1 MLFPANK
8 KKILKESITRLLQL
22 GIPEADIVQNLQS
35 VGVQESL
42 AKSILRETKEE
53 LAGKQSKQSA
63 KAASE
68 IKKLVASDEKQ
79 VEDKP
84 VSKSSSESG
93 DSGNVQSEEEL
104 IDEFYDEENK
114 EDDSGSSDYLNE
126 IKKSIVEDKVEEDS
140 GVGKKNYSLE
150 TEAPVSKE
158 ASDVSSLWEKGIL
171 ATVDA
176 KLTEMERIRDELDK
190 VLDQKISEKMKVE
203 IKKVEA
209 VLESERALFY
219 NKIDS
224 HLESKAEE
232 LKNVIAAQSK
242 QLQDVNAKAAD
253 ILSKIQV
260 EKKFNA
266 ELLNSLNEKIASIE
280 TLRSQMLSQLNQA
293 QMEQGLKFK
302 TFMDES
308 AKRREELEAR
318 ISRALQLE
326 SKIAEGLIE
335 DAKNRIETMR
345 LDKDAELSKKINDK
359 VKEIDDIIAKLDPKG
374 VVESAKR
381 IKVLDEQITKKISE
395 IDALLEK
402 KFSDVDRK
410 IEESISEMQ
419 SALEKAEDER
429 FAELKEEYSQ
439 AMDEMFSQELEIWDK
454 KIKSK
459 EEEIEKLK
467 EQIDVEKFNAAL
479 ESLDLFKDQFVN
491 TISKSIDDYNKAKK
505 ELAEKVIARD
515 KAINDYLKRID
526 SKLAELSEFQ
536 QKLSKEFAA
545 TLDKLESS
553 TDTSAE
559 KKSKK

>member
-1 MLFPANK
+1 MTSMLFPANK

-22 GIPEADIVQNLQS
+22 GIPDLDIIQNLQS
-35 VGVQESL
+35 VGVPESL
-42 AKSILRETKEE
+42 AKSILKETKEE
-53 LAGKQSKQSA
+53 LAGKQSKQSL
-63 KAASE
+63 KPVSE
-68 IKKLVASDEKQ
+68 IKNLVASGEKQ

-84 VSKSSSESG
+84 VSKSDSESAVSG
-93 DSGNVQSEEEL
+93 DVESEEEL
-104 IDEFYDEENK
+104 IDEFYDDREK
-114 EDDSGSSDYLNE
+114 EDDSNLPDSLSE
-126 IKKSIVEDKVEEDS
+126 IKKSIVEDKVETDS
-140 GVGKKNYSLE
+140 SSGKKNSSLE
-150 TEAPVSKE
+150 IETSVSHE

-253 ILSKIQV
+253 ILSKVGV

-280 TLRSQMLSQLNQA
+280 TLRSQMLSQLNQS
-293 QMEQGLKFK
+293 QLEQSLKFK
-302 TFMDES
+302 NFMDES

-335 DAKNRIETMR
+335 DAKNRIEEMR
-345 LDKDAELSKKINDK
+345 LDKDAELSKKINEK
-359 VKEIDDIIAKLDPKG
+359 VKELDDIIAKIDPKG
-374 VVESAKR
+374 IVETGKR
-381 IKVLDEQITKKISE
+381 IKILDEQVTKKISE

-402 KFSDVDRK
+402 KFNDADRK

-419 SALEKAEDER
+419 AALEKAEDER
-429 FAELKEEYSQ
+429 FAKLKEEYAQ

-467 EQIDVEKFNAAL
+467 EQIDIEKFNASL
-479 ESLDLFKDQFVN
+479 ESLDIFKDQFVN
-491 TISKSIDDYNKAKK
+491 TISKSIDDYNRAKK

-536 QKLSKEFAA
+536 QKFSKKFAEM
-545 TLDKLESS
+545 LDKTESS
-553 TDTSAE
+553 VE
-559 KKSKK
+559 KKQKK

>member
-22 GIPEADIVQNLQS
+22 GIPDLDIIQNLQS
-35 VGVQESL
+35 VGVPESL
-42 AKSILRETKEE
+42 AKSILKETKEE
-53 LAGKQSKQSA
+53 LAGKQSKQSL
-63 KAASE
+63 KPVSE
-68 IKKLVASDEKQ
+68 IKNLVASGEKQ

-84 VSKSSSESG
+84 VSKSDSESAVSG
-93 DSGNVQSEEEL
+93 DVESEEEL
-104 IDEFYDEENK
+104 IDEFYDDREK
-114 EDDSGSSDYLNE
+114 EDDSNLPDSLSE
-126 IKKSIVEDKVEEDS
+126 IKKSIVEDKVETDS
-140 GVGKKNYSLE
+140 SSGKKNSSLE
-150 TEAPVSKE
+150 IETSVSHE

-253 ILSKIQV
+253 ILSKVGV

-280 TLRSQMLSQLNQA
+280 TLRSQMLSQLNQS
-293 QMEQGLKFK
+293 QLEQSLKFK
-302 TFMDES
+302 NFMDES

-335 DAKNRIETMR
+335 DAKNRIEEMR
-345 LDKDAELSKKINDK
+345 LDKDAELSKKINEK
-359 VKEIDDIIAKLDPKG
+359 VKELDDIIAKIDPKG
-374 VVESAKR
+374 IVETGKR
-381 IKVLDEQITKKISE
+381 IKILDEQVTKKISE

-402 KFSDVDRK
+402 KFNDADRK

-419 SALEKAEDER
+419 AALEKAEDER
-429 FAELKEEYSQ
+429 FAKLKEEYAQ

-467 EQIDVEKFNAAL
+467 EQIDIEKFNASL
-479 ESLDLFKDQFVN
+479 ESLDIFKDQFVN
-491 TISKSIDDYNKAKK
+491 TISKSIDDYNRAKK

-536 QKLSKEFAA
+536 QKFSKKFAEM
-545 TLDKLESS
+545 LDKTESS
-553 TDTSAE
+553 VE
-559 KKSKK
+559 KKQKK